1 MFANLVY
8 VYDMKG
14 IQYVCMFAGLLLVN
28 SVFGQDKRI
37 TDTILNGPD
46 AYFRT
51 YDDFVANH
59 YVPFD
64 NVKFT
69 DSDDKKKKPFTVYF
83 TVSHRKDVFTNATL
97 WGFRWNGQLY
107 RMKPDD
113 GFFRVVAI
121 GEMIL
126 YVDPFYQAFTDGIT
140 HQFHYD
146 GRIRNYFSQTLTS
159 LPITIRAD
167 PFKTEQNQD
176 WLFFNCTS
184 GSTLTDC
191 FLKSFNLDF
200 MLNRIDQKTFKY
212 IKVTQKA
219 HAVAAE

>member
-1 MFANLVY
+1 VLPNSVY
-8 VYDMKG
+8 VHNMKG
-14 IQYVCMFAGLLLVN
+14 IRYVYMLLGLLLATN
-28 SVFGQDKRI
+28 LFAQDKRLTEAI
-37 TDTILNGPD
+37 VNGPD

-59 YVPFD
+59 FVPFD
-64 NVKFT
+64 NVKFE
-69 DSDDKKKKPFTVYF
+69 DSNEKKKTPFTVKF
-83 TVSHRKDVFTNATL
+83 FVSHRKDVFTNATL

-113 GFFRVVAI
+113 GFYRIVAI
-121 GEMIL
+121 GEMIM

-146 GRIRNYFSQTLTS
+146 GRIRNYFSKTLTS
-159 LPITIRAD
+159 VPITIRAD

-176 WLFFNCTS
+176 WQFFNCPLGT
-184 GSTLTDC
+184 TLTDC

-200 MLNRIDQKTFKY
+200 MLTRINEKTYKY
-212 IKVTQKA
+212 IRVTQKA
-219 HAVAAE
+219 HAVPAD

>member
-1 MFANLVY
+1 MKAMQFVGILAALVL
-8 VYDMKG
+8 
-14 IQYVCMFAGLLLVN
+14 AN
-28 SVFGQDKRI
+28 SVFAQDKRI
-37 TDTILNGPD
+37 TDASLNGPD

-64 NVKFT
+64 NVKFA
-69 DSDDKKKKPFTVYF
+69 DADPKKKKPFTVYF
-83 TVSHRKDVFTNATL
+83 FVSHRKDVFTNATL
-97 WGFRWNGQLY
+97 WGFRWYGQLY

-113 GFFRVVAI
+113 GFYRVVAI

-146 GRIRNYFSQTLTS
+146 GRIRNYFSKTLNS

-176 WLFFNCTS
+176 WQFFNCPDGT
-184 GSTLTDC
+184 TLTDC

-200 MLNRIDQKTFKY
+200 MLTRIDEKTFKY
-212 IKVTQKA
+212 IRITQKA
-219 HAVAAE
+219 HAVTTE

>member
-1 MFANLVY
+1 MRYILILAALVL
-8 VYDMKG
+8 
-14 IQYVCMFAGLLLVN
+14 AN
-28 SVFGQDKRI
+28 SVFAQDKRI
-37 TDTILNGPD
+37 TEACLNGPD

-64 NVKFT
+64 NVKFA
-69 DSDDKKKKPFTVYF
+69 DADAKKKKPFTVTF

-107 RMKPDD
+107 RMRPDEL
-113 GFFRVVAI
+113 FYRVVAI

-140 HQFHYD
+140 HEFHYD

-167 PFKTEQNQD
+167 PFKTEQNKD
-176 WLFFNCTS
+176 WQFFNCTD
-184 GSTLTDC
+184 GATLTDC

-200 MLNRIDQKTFKY
+200 MLTRIDEKTFKY
-212 IKVTQKA
+212 IRVTQKA
-219 HAVAAE
+219 HAVSNE

>member
-1 MFANLVY
+1 MLACLVLA
-8 VYDMKG
+8 
-14 IQYVCMFAGLLLVN
+14 C
-28 SVFGQDKRI
+28 SVFAQDKRI
-37 TDTILNGPD
+37 TEASLNGPD

-64 NVKFT
+64 NVKLA
-69 DSDDKKKKPFTVYF
+69 DADPRKKKPFTVTF

-97 WGFRWNGQLY
+97 WGFRWYGRLY

-126 YVDPFYQAFTDGIT
+126 YVDPFYEAFTDGIT

-146 GRIRNYFSQTLTS
+146 GRIRNYFSKTLTS
-159 LPITIRAD
+159 VPITIRAD
-167 PFKTEQNQD
+167 PFKTEQNKDYQ
-176 WLFFNCTS
+176 FFNCTD
-184 GSTLTDC
+184 GNTLTDC

-200 MLNRIDQKTFKY
+200 MLNRIDEKTYKY
-212 IKVTQKA
+212 IRVTQKA
-219 HAVAAE
+219 HAVPAE